1 MAHPGYDRKWR
12 KENPDRVRGYKSRYR
27 KQHPEARERD
37 NRAHREW
44 RKKNPEKAKHRDL
57 KKAYGMS
64 LTVWKELLKKQSGYC
79 AICSVHLSCPYVDH
93 DHKTKKIRELLCKR
107 CNNILGFAKDDIE
120 ILRAAIAYLDKHQ
133 NQNSIKT

>member
-1 MAHPGYDRKWR
+1 
-12 KENPDRVRGYKSRYR
+12 
-27 KQHPEARERD
+27 
-37 NRAHREW
+37 
-44 RKKNPEKAKHRDL
+44 
-57 KKAYGMS
+57 MS